1 MEGQKTARSELD
13 DIGLYV
19 GTKLCGSTKIKQ
31 LLHLKGREVHTIAPT
46 ATVLEALKRMARH
59 EIGALVV
66 LKGSSLTGIISER
79 DYARKVILTGK
90 SSSDTAVSEI
100 MSHPVMAVTP
110 NHTVSECLSMMTDRR
125 LRHLPVLEKDHVV
138 GLVSIGDLVKSV
150 MSEQDERI
158 EQFERYIRGAYPA

>member
-1 MEGQKTARSELD
+1 MEEQRTSRGELD

-19 GTKLCGSTKIKQ
+19 GSRLCGSTKVKQ
-31 LLHLKGREVHTIAPT
+31 LLNLKGREVHTIAPT
-46 ATVLEALKRMARH
+46 ATVLEALKGMSRH

-66 LKGSSLTGIISER
+66 LKGSSLAGIISER

-90 SSSDTAVSEI
+90 SSRDTAVSEI

-110 NHTVSECLSMMTDRR
+110 DHTVSECLSMMTDRR
-125 LRHLPVLEKDHVV
+125 LRHLPVLENERVV
-138 GLVSIGDLVKSV
+138 GLISIGDLVKSV
-150 MSEQDERI
+150 MSEQEERI